1 MVSDERYIKFL
12 KAIISCVSHGD
23 YYSVK
28 ELSNLELEKM
38 KKEHKNIET
47 KINKDI

>member
-1 MVSDERYIKFL
+1 MVKDEEYINFL
-12 KAIISCVSHGD
+12 KAIISCINHGD

-38 KKEHKNIET
+38 QKKIKNCK
-47 KINKDI
+47 KI

>member
-1 MVSDERYIKFL
+1 MVRDEDYIDFL
-12 KAIISCVSHGD
+12 KLIVSCISYGD

-38 KKEHKNIET
+38 KHKT
-47 KINKDI
+47 KNDEKK

>member
-1 MVSDERYIKFL
+1 MIRKEEYIKFL
-12 KAIISCVSHGD
+12 KLIISCINHGD

-38 KKEHKNIET
+38 KNEQNMKK
-47 KINKDI
+47 K